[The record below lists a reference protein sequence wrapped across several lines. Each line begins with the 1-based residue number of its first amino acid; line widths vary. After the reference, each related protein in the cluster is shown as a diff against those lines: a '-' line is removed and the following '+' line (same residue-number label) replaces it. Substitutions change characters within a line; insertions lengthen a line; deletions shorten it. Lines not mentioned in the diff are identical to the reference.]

1 MFFIFIKMELIV
13 PIVVSFVF
21 VYFVIRKARKEHK
34 SVELV
39 PLDPMEIIHDEPKK
53 IDLKMCGGQYFNI
66 EKCE

>member
-1 MFFIFIKMELIV
+1 MEIIV
-13 PIVVSFVF
+13 PIVVSFLF
-21 VYFVIRKARKEHK
+21 VYFIVKKVREHAEDD